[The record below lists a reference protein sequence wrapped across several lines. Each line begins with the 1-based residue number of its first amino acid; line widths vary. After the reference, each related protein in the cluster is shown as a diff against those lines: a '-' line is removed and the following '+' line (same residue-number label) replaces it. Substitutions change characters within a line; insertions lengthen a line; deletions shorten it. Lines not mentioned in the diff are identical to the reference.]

1 MLVMSTSRGFSLVE
15 LLVAVAIFGILAL
28 VGGPAFGTWIGNM
41 KIRSTAESM
50 QAGLNLARAE
60 AVRRNMQ
67 VRFQLVTSTGND
79 CANSSTDANWV
90 VSLEPAAG
98 ACGGAFLNDA
108 FPVDDTTNNPDP
120 KIIQMKAAREGAG
133 GVTVAAGASTFLFNG
148 LGRLVSAPAVVDVS
162 FPTKGACKTASSG
175 VMRCLRVVVTSGGQ
189 VRMCDPVYAAG
200 DPQACS

>member
-1 MLVMSTSRGFSLVE
+1 MFVSRGFSLVE

-67 VRFQLVTSTGND
+67 VRFQFVTTTTSNA
-79 CANSSTDANWV
+79 CANSTTDANWV
-90 VSLEPAAG
+90 VSLDPVAG
-98 ACGGAFLNDA
+98 ECLGAFLNDA
-108 FPVDDTTNNPDP
+108 FPLDDTTNNPEP
-120 KIIQMKAAREGAG
+120 RIIQMKSAQEGAG
-133 GVTVAAGASTFLFNG
+133 GVTVAAGASNFVFNG

-162 FPTKGACKTASSG
+162 FPAKGACKAATG
-175 VMRCLRVVVTSGGQ
+175 TMRCLRVVVTSGGQ
-189 VRMCDPVYAAG
+189 VRMCDPAYPAG
-200 DPQACS
+200 DPQAC